1 MALEQLQLDQIS
13 KMILDQ
19 IDPVASRDLVVR
31 PSQLIDNPKAVYEE
45 LLINAYSPNKFAGRT
60 EYEGRVL
67 LNLEIN
73 DTSFLNY
80 LKSFLPHI
88 ILSGDS
94 TPRNPRLMF
103 CKIISQDK
111 HAALGEPLIAL
122 AKGGPF
128 EYIKRVLRFPAFETA
143 VQSVVGDADLELLAQ
158 AGIGSIVNIST
169 VDGSIGKVT
178 KVLALQDMSRLIFDN
193 AGSGGSTQAF
203 TSGDAVVSADAV
215 EFYNKLR
222 SSGAFQGYSDA
233 MLMGLAANAKQ
244 ESNFTSNAAGDARP
258 PGNKD
263 HPRTITTVDGV
274 RGIEADYC
282 SFGYFQLNICPDN
295 AEGTRFIEFFG
306 LDRNN
311 KQEVLDAITNEEKQ
325 FQFMANRLAQIGSIS
340 QYIGQEVAEGYSEE
354 ETAAFYGRLIA
365 RDFENCSAC
374 ADGQS
379 ENIERQELAAA
390 LYRELRQENEA
401 NS

>member
-1 MALEQLQLDQIS
+1 MAIDKLELDSIS
-13 KMILDQ
+13 KIILDQ
-19 IDPVASRDLVVR
+19 MNPTAAKDLVVR
-31 PSQLIDNPKAVYEE
+31 RSQLVDNPGAVYQEI
-45 LLINAYSPNKFAGRT
+45 LANAYSPNKFAGKSDFQ
-60 EYEGRVL
+60 GIVL
-67 LNLEIN
+67 LNVEVNGSLISYLS
-73 DTSFLNY
+73 SF
-80 LKSFLPHI
+80 I
-88 ILSGDS
+88 RSGVLGLDAKEK
-94 TPRNPRLMF
+94 PRLMF
-103 CKIISQDK
+103 CMVPEL
-111 HAALGEPLIAL
+111 HAALGNPFISL
-122 AKGGPF
+122 ANSGPF
-128 EYIKRVLRFPAFETA
+128 EYIKRVLRFPAFQTA
-143 VQSVVGDADLELLAQ
+143 VQGVIGDKDLALLKSAQ
-158 AGIGSIVNIST
+158 IGSTVNINM
-169 VDGSIGKVT
+169 VNGDVGRVT
-178 KVLALQDMSRLIFDN
+178 KLIASAEMDRFVFDN
-193 AGSGGSTQAF
+193 PATVGGSTQAF
-203 TSGDAVVSADAV
+203 TSGNAVVSADAV

-222 SSGAFQGYSDA
+222 SSGAFSGYSDT

-244 ESNFTSNAAGDARP
+244 ESNFTSNAAGDARS

-274 RGIEADYC
+274 RGVEADYC

-306 LDRNN
+306 LDRSN

-379 ENIERQELAAA
+379 ENRERQELAAA
-390 LYRELRQENEA
+390 LYRELRPENV
-401 NS
+401 S